1 MDYNNLF
8 LTIAA
13 ILPAAVLCIYVFKK
27 DRAEKEP
34 LGLLLLL
41 LGLGVVI
48 CFPASLAEQLLSKI
62 LNSIFLPYATE
73 IDGAMVLENPILF
86 RIYTA
91 LEYFLNVALVEEG
104 FKFLA
109 LVLATRKNKNFNSL
123 FDGLI
128 YSVFVS
134 LGFAGFENILYV
146 TQYGWVNA
154 LVRAV
159 MSVPAHMFFSVM
171 MGYYYSMWHMKIK
184 ANRLELN
191 LKQYG
196 VLAPNAPEYTHGKD
210 VAMCLVVPILAHGL
224 YDYCCSVDSFYAQV
238 VFYGFLIFM
247 YFFCFRRIKRMS
259 SMDMDDNRFASAMVA
274 MKHPEYL
281 NLLRERNR
289 QQLEEQARQQ
299 ALRYSQQPQ
308 YAVNPLYNT
317 PVPQQ
322 TEDDTSEAPEQ
333 Q

>member
-1 MDYNNLF
+1 MDLNNIF

-13 ILPAAVLCIYVFKK
+13 IVPAAILCIYIYKK

-34 LGLLLLL
+34 AGLLLLL
-41 LGLGVVI
+41 LGLGVLI
-48 CFPASLAEQLLSKI
+48 CYPAAVTEQLLSNI
-62 LNSIFLPYATE
+62 LDSIFIPFCTQMS
-73 IDGAMVLENPILF
+73 DGTFVIEDPILF

-104 FKFLA
+104 YKLLV

-123 FDGLI
+123 FDGII

-146 TQYGWVNA
+146 TNYGWANA

-159 MSVPAHMFFSVM
+159 MSVPAHMFFSIF

-184 ANRLELN
+184 ANKLEIN

-196 VLAPNAPEYTHGKD
+196 IIAPDAPEFSWKKD
-210 VAMCLVVPILAHGL
+210 IALCLVVPVLAHGL
-224 YDYCCSVDSFYAQV
+224 YDYSCSVGSFYAEIL
-238 VFYGFLIFM
+238 FYGFLIFM
-247 YFFCFRRIKRMS
+247 YFFCFNRIKKMS
-259 SMDMDDNRFASAMVA
+259 SMDMDDNRFASAMVS

-281 NLLRERNR
+281 RLLREKQE
-289 QQLEEQARQQ
+289 QQLDESIKQQ
-299 ALRYSQQPQ
+299 AYTYSHQTQYAEDPRYS
-308 YAVNPLYNT
+308 T
-317 PVPQQ
+317 P
-322 TEDDTSEAPEQ
+322 APEQ
-333 Q
+333 TDHLYSPED